1 VHEGETV
8 VVLEAMKM
16 ELALKAPFA
25 GTVASVATT
34 AGQQVDLGTELLR
47 VLREGS
53 SGPLESEPLEPG
65 ALEPGAV
72 ESGPIEPGPVVSGRV
87 GPEPTSGAGP

>member
-1 VHEGETV
+1 
-8 VVLEAMKM
+8 MKM

-25 GTVASVATT
+25 GTVVSVAAG

-53 SGPLESEPLEPG
+53 CGPLDPETLHAGQVGSGP
-65 ALEPGAV
+65 A
-72 ESGPIEPGPVVSGRV
+72 
-87 GPEPTSGAGP
+87 SGAGQ